1 MFLPGGAGVMEP
13 EPDEGVDGM
22 TMFMLSAGNEASVGT
37 LLPQLAVTASAR
49 IVKSLNVNFI

>member
-1 MFLPGGAGVMEP
+1 MEP
-13 EPDEGVDGM
+13 EPDEGVEGM